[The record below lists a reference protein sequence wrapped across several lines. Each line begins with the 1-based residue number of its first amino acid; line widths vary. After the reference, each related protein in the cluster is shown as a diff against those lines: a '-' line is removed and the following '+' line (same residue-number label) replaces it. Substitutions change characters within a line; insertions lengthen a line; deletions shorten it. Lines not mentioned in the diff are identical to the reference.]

1 MLSNSIWLV
10 WQYQT
15 RNHSMSREL
24 GVPLYELI
32 SSKSGLRR
40 YVELSIKTIQ
50 IVKKEQ
56 PRVIFCQNPSI
67 VLAFLCTLLFQSKK
81 RKIVVD
87 EHNAGLFPLDGKN
100 RLLNIIANFI
110 VRRADLVIVTN
121 VALYD
126 YCKKIGGE
134 PIIVPDPLP
143 VLPSSEIV
151 TKDEVPFQILFICT
165 WASDE
170 PIQEVMEACSHFS
183 ENEIKVLVTGNPKGM
198 SQNDAPACVQL
209 TGFISKEDY
218 FNYLISSDAVV
229 VLTKREN
236 CLNCGA
242 YEAVSA
248 EKPGILSNTE
258 ALRAYFSNGF
268 LYVDNTVDDIRQKI
282 IDLKENSDH
291 LEQEVKYLKSELK
304 KKSDNRIDDLKTAVE
319 ALF

>member
-1 MLSNSIWLV
+1 MRRV
-10 WQYQT
+10 
-15 RNHSMSREL
+15 L

-32 SSKSGLRR
+32 STICGLRR
-40 YVELSIKTIQ
+40 YIELTIRTIQ
-50 IVKKEQ
+50 IVKKEK

-67 VLAFLCTLLFQSKK
+67 VLAFLCVLLFKSKQ

-100 RLLNIIANFI
+100 RLLNIIANYI
-110 VRRADLVIVTN
+110 VRRADIVIVTN

-126 YCKKIGGE
+126 YCKKLGGK

-143 VLPSSEIV
+143 ELPSAEIA
-151 TKDEVPFQILFICT
+151 TKNQDPFQILFICT

-183 ENEIKVLVTGNPKGM
+183 ENDIKVLVTGNPKGM
-198 SQNDAPACVQL
+198 SQKDAPACVKL
-209 TGFISKEDY
+209 TGFISKKDY
-218 FNYLISSDAVV
+218 FEHLTSSDAVV

-248 EKPGILSNTE
+248 GKPGILSNTE
-258 ALRAYFSNGF
+258 ALRTYFNAGF
-268 LYVDNTVDDIRQKI
+268 LYADNTVEDIKQKLVN
-282 IDLKENSDH
+282 LKENSQH
-291 LEQEVKYLKSELK
+291 LEQEVKTLKSELK
-304 KKSDNRIDDLKTAVE
+304 EKSDDSINNLKETVK

>member
-40 YVELSIKTIQ
+40 YVELTIKTLK
-50 IVKKEQ
+50 IVKKEK

-67 VLAFLCTLLFQSKK
+67 VLAFLCTLLFKSKK
-81 RKIVVD
+81 RKVIVD

-121 VALYD
+121 IALYD
-126 YCKKIGGE
+126 YCKKLGGE

-143 VLPSSEIV
+143 ELPTSEIAPK
-151 TKDEVPFQILFICT
+151 KDVPFQIFFICT

-170 PIQEVMEACSHFS
+170 PIQEVMEACSYFS
-183 ENEIKVLVTGNPKGM
+183 ENDIKVLVTGKPKGM
-198 SQNDAPACVQL
+198 SQKETPACVQL

-218 FNYLISSDAVV
+218 FEYLMLSDAVV

-248 EKPGILSNTE
+248 GKPGILSNTE
-258 ALRAYFSNGF
+258 ALRTYFNKGF
-268 LYVDNTVDDIRQKI
+268 LYVDNTADDIRHKLI
-282 IDLKENSDH
+282 ELKDNRN
-291 LEQEVKYLKSELK
+291 LLKKEVKSLKSELK
-304 KKSDNRIDDLKTAVE
+304 EKSGQRMKNLEKTVE